1 MKVKEL
7 IKILQKYDDEKEV
20 RFETLIPED
29 LEYHCIPTI
38 SKQIYVNDISEGKN
52 SIDINLG

>member
-20 RFETLIPED
+20 CFETLIPED
-29 LEYHCIPTI
+29 LEYHSIPTI
-38 SKQIYVNDISEGKN
+38 SKRIYVNDISESKN
-52 SIDINLG
+52 SVDISLS